1 MPGQPI
7 LTLKSKSQV
16 SSFHYTLTNLFLYFE
31 NIFSHVKSQK
41 ALTFQNGIK
50 SHIVSYSK

>member
-16 SSFHYTLTNLFLYFE
+16 SSFHYTLTNLFLYFG